1 MSLQKR
7 TLNEFRLAYPQKSL
21 RETSELTGI
30 QLTRIFRLLNG
41 SPMKV
46 DEYEKFKTAIARS
59 FRASSPVRSLEML
72 FTKAIETLPE
82 RELEKIRSQIHH
94 LVHMNTLINGDMNG
108 NTSEQNI
115 A

>member
-7 TLNEFRLAYPQKSL
+7 TLNEFRLAFPNKSL

-46 DEYEKFKTAIARS
+46 DEYEKFKAAIAQS
-59 FRASSPVRSLEML
+59 FRASTPLKSLESL
-72 FTKAIETLPE
+72 FKRATETLPD
-82 RELEKIRSQIHH
+82 RELEKMRSQIHH
-94 LVHMNTLINGDMNG
+94 LVHMNTLINGDLNG

>member
-46 DEYEKFKTAIARS
+46 EEYEKFKIAISKS
-59 FRASSPVRSLEML
+59 FRVSAPINSLEKL
-72 FTKAIETLPE
+72 FYKATETLPE
-82 RELEKIRSQIHH
+82 RELEKIRTQIHH
-94 LVHMNTLINGDMNG
+94 LVHMNALINGDLSDNS
-108 NTSEQNI
+108 SEQNI